1 MRHSA
6 QLDALAPSV
15 MDALVFGHTCTD
27 LESIPGS
34 WTVIAP
40 SGMKK
45 QRAHPVS
52 PESETRCQTAR
63 LAILD

>member
-1 MRHSA
+1 
-6 QLDALAPSV
+6 